1 MAGLCA
7 LSLVLVLASAPQA
20 PVPQIVLP
28 APGETQ
34 EIVLL
39 DGTRAL
45 GQVQAVSE
53 DVVTF
58 RTTVGATIEV
68 ARSQVATVAV
78 VAGRV
83 VDGTFWPA
91 DPNTT
96 RLLFGP
102 TARALKRGDSY
113 LAVYEIS
120 LPFVQV
126 GLTDRISI
134 GAGTLPYFGEGTPH
148 PFWVTPKVQV
158 FAGSK
163 TAVAVGVLHFVN
175 FGDYSAG
182 IGYGV
187 LTHGTAESAVTV
199 GLGYGYVAGEGHGG
213 APMVMVGGEHRVA
226 RRVKLVTE
234 NYAFRG
240 GGIMSAGVRLLGERM
255 SVDFGLMAPLSAET
269 FIVVP
274 LVNFVWTF

>member
-1 MAGLCA
+1 MSCLYA
-7 LSLVLVLASAPQA
+7 LSLVLVLASAPQQ
-20 PVPQIVLP
+20 PLTRIVVP

-45 GQVQAVSE
+45 GRVEEVRE
-53 DVVTF
+53 DLVTF
-58 RTTVGATIEV
+58 RTTAGAAIQVT
-68 ARSQVATVAV
+68 RSQIETVTL
-78 VAGRV
+78 VAGRL

-91 DPNTT
+91 DPNPT

-102 TARALKRGDSY
+102 TARALKRGQSY
-113 LAVYEIS
+113 LAVYEVS

-126 GLTDRISI
+126 GLTDRISV
-134 GAGTLPYFGEGTPH
+134 GAGTLPYFGAGTAH

-158 FAGSK
+158 FAGQK
-163 TAVAVGVLHFVN
+163 TSVAVGALHFAN
-175 FGDYSAG
+175 FGGHHLG

-187 LTHGTAESAVTV
+187 VTHGSADSAVTA
-199 GLGYGYVAGEGHGG
+199 GLGYGYVSGKDRGG
-213 APMVMVGGEHRVA
+213 APIVMVGGEHRAA
-226 RRVKLVTE
+226 RRIKLVTE

-240 GGIMSAGVRLLGERM
+240 GGLLSGGVRLLGERM
-255 SVDFGLMAPLSAET
+255 TVDFALVTPLNTEQ
-269 FIVVP
+269 FIAFP